1 MIGHSLDGYL
11 NDMQFGVGVSRG
23 REAILHVVNRLI
35 EDRGD
40 EVVLSMLLVDFKNAF
55 NLVDRE
61 VMLQEVR
68 IRCPAISRWAWYLDD
83 DTIIGDTLVVREVLK
98 VIMEDGPCRGLHL
111 NIDKTEVFW
120 LKDDPR
126 SRFAG
131 VFPQNIARP
140 LHGVK
145 LLCGSANANFDFSSE
160 LVMKRVSKSIVL
172 MDTIAKLNDPQ
183 CELLLLRACAGIS
196 KLYFTMRI
204 CSPRVFEQAQR
215 SFDAALRY
223 SLERIVSASGPGF
236 AFLASRLQSAGLQSK
251 LLRHSNI
258 VTSRPAF
265 DNALNAF
272 NAKMEIDLLSNP
284 SEVAAPKLMKN
295 LEDTYFTRVTQTAK
309 STFSLSTRQMAL

>member
-1 MIGHSLDGYL
+1 MHTVRGDGVAGIKRHRRDL
-11 NDMQFGVGVSRG
+11 SGDGVWNLATASGRG
-23 REAILHVVNRLI
+23 RLKEDLESSTWRRLRCWSIKRKGSYTSCSKSLI

-40 EVVLSMLLVDFKNAF
+40 EVVLSMLLVDFKNVF

-68 IRCPAISRWAWYLDD
+68 IRCLAISRWAWYLDD
-83 DTIIGDTLVVREVLK
+83 DTIVGDTLVVREVLK

-111 NIDKTEVFW
+111 NVDKTEVFW
-120 LKDDPR
+120 LKDEPR

-131 VFPQNIARP
+131 VFLQNIARP

-145 LLCGSANANFDFSSE
+145 LLCGPASANFDFSSE
-160 LVMKRVSKSIVL
+160 LVMKRVSKSIML

-204 CSPRVFEQAQR
+204 CSPRVFKQAQR
-215 SFDAALRY
+215 SFDAALHS

-236 AFLASRLQSAGLQSK
+236 GDWQWRLSTLPFAFGGLVS
-251 LLRHSNI
+251 
-258 VTSRPAF
+258 TSRVMPAF

-272 NAKMEIDLLSNP
+272 NAKM
-284 SEVAAPKLMKN
+284 
-295 LEDTYFTRVTQTAK
+295 
-309 STFSLSTRQMAL
+309 